1 MWTFHAMGTEV
12 TVALPER
19 REAEARALV
28 EAIAATFRD
37 NEERFSRFRRDSELS
52 ILNRSKGPTT
62 VSEQMFDALVEARR
76 FHEHTSGLFD
86 PAVGAALV
94 RLGYDRSFAPGAM
107 DRAGVAP
114 SRRTASLADV
124 VLEPETRTVFRPD
137 HVQLDLGGIVKGRTV
152 DEAAAL
158 LPGAGAVDAG
168 GDAVLRGCG
177 DDARGWL
184 VEVEDPAHPERTL
197 LVLRLR
203 DRAVATSAPN
213 RRRWRV
219 GGVEAH
225 HLVDPR
231 TGRSGE
237 SDLAQVTVVA
247 PNARTADVLAKTG
260 FLLGAAA
267 ARAWLAGLSDVA
279 AILVGRDGGVQIV
292 GSVEVA
298 DA

>member
-1 MWTFHAMGTEV
+1 MWTFPAMGTEV
-12 TVALPER
+12 TVALPDR

-28 EAIAATFRD
+28 EAIAVIFRD
-37 NEERFSRFRRDSELS
+37 NEERFSRFRHDSELS
-52 ILNRSKGPTT
+52 ILNRSRGPTT
-62 VSEQMFDALVEARR
+62 VSREMFDALLEARA
-76 FHEHTSGLFD
+76 FHELTSGLFD

-94 RLGYDRSFAPGAM
+94 RMGYDRSFAPGAM
-107 DRAGVAP
+107 DRADVVRP
-114 SRRTASLADV
+114 RRTASLAEV

-137 HVQLDLGGIVKGRTV
+137 DVQLDLGGIVKGRTV
-152 DEAAAL
+152 DEAAEL

-177 DDARGWL
+177 DDAGGWL
-184 VEVEDPAHPERTL
+184 VEVEDPARPERPL
-197 LVLRLR
+197 LLLRLR

-213 RRRWRV
+213 RRRWRA
-219 GGVEAH
+219 GGTEAH

-231 TGRSGE
+231 TNRSAE

-267 ARAWLAGLSDVA
+267 ARAWLSGLSDVA
-279 AILVGRDGGVQIV
+279 AILVRRDASIEIV
-292 GSVEVA
+292 GSVEVL